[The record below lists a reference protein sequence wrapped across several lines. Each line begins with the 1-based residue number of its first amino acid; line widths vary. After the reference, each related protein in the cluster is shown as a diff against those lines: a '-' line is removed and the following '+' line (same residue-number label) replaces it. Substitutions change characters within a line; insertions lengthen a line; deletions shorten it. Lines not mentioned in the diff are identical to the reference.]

1 MGRLTLLFLA
11 LISLGVLLPPDAA
24 ARSGCSTGYIQR
36 GEECV
41 PITSVTDIEIRQYL
55 IQQSLASYSGS
66 CPCPYNLDRSGRQ
79 CGRRSAYSRPG
90 GRSPLCYAKDITDE
104 EVRMFRNKTQ

>member
-41 PITSVTDIEIRQYL
+41 PITSVHGHRNPSIPD
-55 IQQSLASYSGS
+55 
-66 CPCPYNLDRSGRQ
+66 
-79 CGRRSAYSRPG
+79 SAIARILLRFMSV
-90 GRSPLCYAKDITDE
+90 S
-104 EVRMFRNKTQ
+104 V